1 MQKGSDRGFG
11 WMGLAM
17 IATVAR
23 LLCHA
28 GRIRDEPRTVTPSRG
43 GSRS

>member
-23 LLCHA
+23 LPC
-28 GRIRDEPRTVTPSRG
+28 RDDSREAHPQARRG
-43 GSRS
+43 PGQ